1 MTMTATPH
9 LEAEGFAF
17 LSDDGWAKLPE
28 GFEFPEVA
36 GVAVDES
43 DNLYVF
49 NRGPHP
55 LIVLDKHGS
64 FLRSWGE
71 GFYGG
76 RAHGVTVSPDGF
88 VYCVENTRHAIE
100 KYTQA
105 GELVWTLGNSGN
117 PAPKWSNTPFNL
129 PTHMAVSS
137 RSADIFVS
145 DGYGNNAIHR
155 FSADGR
161 LLASWGGHGIEP
173 GSFQCPHNICLD
185 EDDFVYVADRENNRV
200 QVFDHDG
207 HLEAIWHDIY
217 RPSAMAFH
225 DGLIWCGEL
234 LHDPHPLL
242 ADCTTMGHRISIFS
256 KNGRLIARLG
266 SEVEGDGP
274 GEFIAPHG
282 ITVDSQGNVYVGEVS
297 YTEKGRRLE
306 KVFTSLRR
314 LKNLKQNY
322 Q

>member
-1 MTMTATPH
+1 MTATPH

-28 GFEFPEVA
+28 GYEFPEVA

-55 LIVLDKHGS
+55 LIVLDRDGG
-64 FLRSWGE
+64 FLHSWGE

-129 PTHMAVSS
+129 PTHMAVSA
-137 RSADIFVS
+137 RSGDIFVS

-200 QVFDHDG
+200 QVFDRDG

-225 DGLIWCGEL
+225 GGLIWCGEL

-282 ITVDSQGNVYVGEVS
+282 ITVDSQGNVYIGEVS

-314 LKNLKQNY
+314 LKNLKQ
-322 Q
+322 